1 MLSLRSITGKRIT
14 RESTPQMA
22 LSVTVPGSRVSSS
35 VGIFFSLE
43 CRPIF
48 EENMFHPSLK
58 SNTNTIEIEQDNPG
72 NESVDMFSSFVT
84 APASPGME
92 SLIQEQNEAAKL
104 IPKNVRFNRAYDV
117 CKVVAEAP
125 KQIQQ

>member
-1 MLSLRSITGKRIT
+1 MQT
-14 RESTPQMA
+14 EQ
-22 LSVTVPGSRVSSS
+22 
-35 VGIFFSLE
+35 
-43 CRPIF
+43 PIF

-58 SNTNTIEIEQDNPG
+58 SNTNTIEIEDDNPG

-104 IPKNVRFNRAYDV
+104 IPKNARFNRAYDV
-117 CKVVAEAP
+117 CKVVAEDLSKYNSEQFLDLLEMAKSFSNMIRDGVP
-125 KQIQQ
+125 DFWIISKIQC